1 MAEEESG
8 MEFVSI
14 NERIAYE
21 MKIRGMT
28 VYKLAKLSKVSKT
41 AIKNWFSAIPHTPSE
56 KSLIRI
62 AKVFDMSVEEL
73 VNGCGEEKNEIKE
86 LMMLWNRLKEEE
98 KDTFIKQIREK
109 IKL

>member
-1 MAEEESG
+1 
-8 MEFVSI
+8 
-14 NERIAYE
+14 
-21 MKIRGMT
+21 
-28 VYKLAKLSKVSKT
+28 
-41 AIKNWFSAIPHTPSE
+41 
-56 KSLIRI
+56 
-62 AKVFDMSVEEL
+62 MSVEEL